1 MWNNMGNIG
10 LALEGGGARGAYHLG
25 AYRALMELGFDV
37 AAVTG
42 SSVGAL
48 NGALIVQGDW
58 QRAYDMW
65 QNLNL
70 SDVIQVDDNK
80 LQEVMA
86 LKVTSEQLSYMVNQ
100 TKKIFSDKGLDIN
113 PLKELIQSNL
123 DADKFLNSKMEFGLT
138 TYNLT
143 DKCPIDIY
151 KENMDA
157 NEILG
162 YLIASASLPI
172 FKNETFKDKIYID
185 GYFND
190 NLPINMLLRK
200 GYSNIIA
207 IRTVKSDKLP
217 SKLIK
222 SEDEFKLTVIRPS
235 DDLGGMLEFKP
246 EVLNRNMKMGYY
258 DAFRILN
265 KYKGRHY
272 CISEWENEEKYIIN
286 FLELE
291 TKEVNYIS
299 SRLRCK
305 SEKSRKRHIM
315 ETVVPEI
322 ARIVE
327 ADIESD
333 YIDIC
338 VYAMEY
344 LAKRA
349 DIDRYQFYTFD
360 ELKLKILENEE
371 LMFAN
376 LKSSFSIKSIFADN
390 RKQLEAILKFVKNC

>member
-1 MWNNMGNIG
+1 MEKIG
-10 LALEGGGARGAYHLG
+10 VVLEGGGARGAYHLG
-25 AYRALMELGFDV
+25 AYKALMEQGFDI

-42 SSVGAL
+42 SSAGAL

-80 LQEVMA
+80 LQEVMS
-86 LKVTSEQLSYMVNQ
+86 LKVTSEQLSYVVNQ

-123 DADKFLNSKMEFGLT
+123 DTDKFLNSKMEFGLT

-143 DKCPIDIY
+143 DKCPIDVY
-151 KENMDA
+151 KEDMEAD
-157 NEILG
+157 EILG

-200 GYSNIIA
+200 GYNNIIA
-207 IRTVKSDKLP
+207 IRTVSSDKLP

-222 SEDEFKLTVIRPS
+222 KESEFTLMVIKPS

-258 DAFRILN
+258 DAIRIIN
-265 KYKGRHY
+265 KYRGRHY
-272 CISEWENEEKYIIN
+272 CISEWGSEEDSILNLLK
-286 FLELE
+286 LEP
-291 TKEVNYIS
+291 KEINYIS
-299 SRLRCK
+299 SRLKCK
-305 SEKSRKRHIM
+305 AEKLNKRHMM
-315 ETVVPEI
+315 EKIIPEI

-349 DIDRYQFYTFD
+349 DIDRYQLYTFD
-360 ELKLKILENEE
+360 ELKIKILENEE

-376 LKSSFSIKSIFADN
+376 LKNSFSIKSIFTDN